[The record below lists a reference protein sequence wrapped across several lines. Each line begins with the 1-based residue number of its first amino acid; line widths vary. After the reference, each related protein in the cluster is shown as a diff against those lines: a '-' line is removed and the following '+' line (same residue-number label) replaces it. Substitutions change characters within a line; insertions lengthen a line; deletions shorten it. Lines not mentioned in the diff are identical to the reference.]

1 MANMTVN
8 TWLDTHMEYMN
19 GRKLRIINADTGKGV
34 GDMLMLY
41 MDKRVKAVKI
51 TTRFVFIFI

>member
-1 MANMTVN
+1 MNDMTVN
-8 TWLDTHMEYMN
+8 TWLDTHMEYMK
-19 GRKLRIINADTGKGV
+19 GRKLRIINIDTGKGV

-41 MDKRVKAVKI
+41 MNKRVKAVKI

>member
-1 MANMTVN
+1 MDNMTVN

-19 GRKLRIINADTGKGV
+19 GRKLRIINTDTGKGV
-34 GDMLMLY
+34 GDMLILY